1 MGHAVKTVTANM
13 VLLGEFV
20 VDRVGRGSRR
30 NGRVKCRIENRRHRQ
45 RRAEDFSRRINAAQ
59 RRRIMQRREIV
70 QRLDLGQSLI
80 VERRCRSKKIGT
92 VHHPVADR
100 INASSGSTGQV
111 RLETIDNQVHGSL
124 VIGRS
129 DFLSGRTA
137 PAGELDLQR

>member
-20 VDRVGRGSRR
+20 VDRIGRGSRR
-30 NGRVKCRIENRRHRQ
+30 NRRVKRRIENRRHRH

-80 VERRCRSKKIGT
+80 VERRRRRKNIGA

-100 INASSGSTGQV
+100 INGSC
-111 RLETIDNQVHGSL
+111 GSARR
-124 VIGRS
+124 I
-129 DFLSGRTA
+129 
-137 PAGELDLQR
+137 